1 MVIFTVTSKSALKSV
16 IVEVCVTL
24 ISLFCSPNLLLRNPL
39 FKKKKKKK
47 KKKKREKKK
56 SHLINIIRK
65 SFNETTI

>member
-47 KKKKREKKK
+47 KKKKEKKK
-56 SHLINIIRK
+56 II
-65 SFNETTI
+65 I

>member
-47 KKKKREKKK
+47 KEKKK
-56 SHLINIIRK
+56 SLI
-65 SFNETTI
+65 